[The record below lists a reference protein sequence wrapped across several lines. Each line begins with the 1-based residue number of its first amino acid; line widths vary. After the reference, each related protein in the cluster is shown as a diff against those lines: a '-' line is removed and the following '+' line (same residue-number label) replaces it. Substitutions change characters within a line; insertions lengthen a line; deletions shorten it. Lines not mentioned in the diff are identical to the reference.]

1 MSGKDLFDLCAI
13 TIQSSCDH
21 ADLIERDAVLL
32 GEEQDLLGH
41 RADLVVNAKGID
53 DPAMPIGRQCAVL
66 SMSVLIENSETLRQL
81 SRMVAIQQKIL
92 CLLASDLT
100 LDVPG
105 VKPPSEVPTFMRRL
119 CL

>member
-13 TIQSSCDH
+13 TIQNSRNH

-41 RADLVVNAKGID
+41 RADLIVNAKGID
-53 DPAMPIGRQCAVL
+53 DPAVPIDRQG
-66 SMSVLIENSETLRQL
+66 SVLPIRVLIKNSETLRQL
-81 SRMVAIQQKIL
+81 SRVIALQQKIL
-92 CLLASDLT
+92 CLLATGPPLE
-100 LDVPG
+100 VPG
-105 VKPPSEVPTFMRRL
+105 VKALGELPTFMRRL